1 MTGGVGLDG
10 SMPGKVR
17 CAADGRPALPVI
29 PIRKAAIMA
38 QFLPING
45 VAERYAT
52 SKHSIYRWM
61 RDQRDFPMPVVLP
74 SGIKRWPVADLER
87 WEATHRGEIDA

>member
-1 MTGGVGLDG
+1 
-10 SMPGKVR
+10 
-17 CAADGRPALPVI
+17 
-29 PIRKAAIMA
+29 MA

-61 RDQRDFPMPVVLP
+61 RDERDFPLPVVLP
-74 SGIKRWPVADLER
+74 SGVKRWAVSDLER
-87 WEATHRGEIDA
+87 WEQTRRANADDFA